1 MNKKIIIIVSGL
13 PRSGTSMM
21 MRMLEAGG
29 MRILKDEIRKANED
43 NPAGYYEF
51 EKVKELKKNPSWLE
65 NTKGKAV
72 KIISSLLEHLP
83 ERYTYKI
90 IFMHR
95 NMEEILNSQ
104 RQMLIRRGEPT
115 DEVSDEKI
123 GKMFLKHLQ
132 KIEERLNKQS
142 NMDVLTIHYNEILKE
157 PAKHGEIINRFLGN
171 TLNTKNMT
179 GVIDRTLYRQ
189 RGKI

>member
-1 MNKKIIIIVSGL
+1 MNKKIITIVSGL